1 VISITDQFESK
12 MSESINEVTRAGDPR
27 KVVFVE
33 CAAAMGGVQFST
45 LYLAQHLDPAYWKP
59 TVVCPEEGDLTDACR
74 RLRIQVHVLE
84 QPKLRSTSFRIA
96 NDIRLPNPVAW
107 LWDGVAV
114 LIAVRRLG
122 RLLAQT
128 KPHLV
133 VTKGVF
139 PHFYG
144 GLAARRLGIPCIWHV
159 QDFISERFLGFYRRA
174 FGLAARLLPDHII
187 ADGAAISRQLTDV
200 KDRISVILNGV
211 DSNVFRPGID
221 GASVREEL
229 NLPDD
234 AIVIGHV
241 GRMTPWKGQH
251 YLLEAFAR
259 IAREA
264 PNAYLV
270 FVGDPVFDTDSYQT
284 KLLNLTA
291 QLGLVERVRFAGYRH
306 DMPEVLAAMD
316 VFAFTSVEKDT
327 SPLTLLSA
335 MSAGLPIVAFDI
347 EGVRELIDEGEQV
360 LLAPAREVDP
370 LAESLLRLI
379 SDPDLRGRLSAS
391 ARRQAESKFTLERHV
406 TSIEEV
412 FLNLHQQR
420 RSALR
425 KPLPAVADHTLANDR
440 TVAKHS
446 LRP

>member
-1 VISITDQFESK
+1 MFDSVISEARRLS
-12 MSESINEVTRAGDPR
+12 DPR
-27 KVVFVE
+27 KIVFVE

-45 LYLAQHLDPAYWKP
+45 LYLVQHLDPVRWTP
-59 TVVCPEEGDLTDACR
+59 TVVCPEEGDLTEACR
-74 RLRIQVHVLE
+74 RLHIQVEVLD
-84 QPKLRSTSFRIA
+84 QPKLRSTSFRIR
-96 NDIRLPNPVAW
+96 NDVRLPDPMAW
-107 LWDGVAV
+107 LWDVVAM
-114 LIAVRRLG
+114 LIASRRLA
-122 RLLAQT
+122 RFLAQT

-133 VTKGVF
+133 VTKGLF

-144 GLAARRLGIPCIWHV
+144 GLAARQLGIPCIWHV
-159 QDFISERFLGFYRRA
+159 QDFISERFLGLYRRA
-174 FGLAARLLPDHII
+174 FGLAARGLPNHII
-187 ADGAAISRQLTDV
+187 ADGAAIGRQLNPV
-200 KDRISVILNGV
+200 KDRLSVILNGV
-211 DSNVFRPGID
+211 DSKVFQPGTD
-221 GASVREEL
+221 GASVRAEL
-229 NLPDD
+229 GLPAG

-259 IAREA
+259 IARES

-270 FVGDPVFDTDSYQT
+270 FVGDPVFDTDSYQN

-291 QLGLVERVRFAGYRH
+291 ELGLVERVRFAGYRH

-335 MSAGLPIVAFDI
+335 MASGLPIVAFAI
-347 EGVRELIDEGEQV
+347 EGVRELVDEGEQ
-360 LLAPAREVDP
+360 LLLVPPREADA
-370 LAESLLRLI
+370 LAESLLTLL
-379 SDPDLRGRLSAS
+379 SDPELRHRLGAS
-391 ARRQAESKFTLERHV
+391 ARRQAEAKFSLERHV

-412 FLNLHQQR
+412 FLNLDQQTRSAYR
-420 RSALR
+420 RSLS
-425 KPLPAVADHTLANDR
+425 AVADHTLANGR

>member
-1 VISITDQFESK
+1 MSDSIH
-12 MSESINEVTRAGDPR
+12 EVTRASHPR

-45 LYLAQHLDPAYWKP
+45 LYLAQHLDPTLWKP
-59 TVVCPEEGDLTDACR
+59 IVVCPEEGDLTDACR
-74 RLRIQVHVLE
+74 RLGIQAYVSE
-84 QPKLRSTSFRIA
+84 QPKLRSTSFRIR
-96 NDIRLPNPVAW
+96 NDLRLPNPMAW
-107 LWDGVAV
+107 LWDGVAM

-122 RLLAQT
+122 RFLAQT
-128 KPHLV
+128 EPHLV

-159 QDFISERFLGFYRRA
+159 QDFISERFLGLYRRA
-174 FGLAARLLPDHII
+174 FGLVARVLPDHII
-187 ADGAAISRQLTDV
+187 ADGAAIARQLTAV
-200 KDRISVILNGV
+200 NDRISVILNGV

-221 GASVREEL
+221 GASVRKEL
-229 NLPDD
+229 DLPAG

-259 IAREA
+259 IARAA

-291 QLGLVERVRFAGYRH
+291 KLGLGERVRFAGYRH

-347 EGVRELIDEGEQV
+347 EGVRELIDEGEQL
-360 LLAPAREVDP
+360 LLAPAREANA

-379 SDPDLRGRLSAS
+379 SGPELRRRLSVS

-406 TSIEEV
+406 TRIEEV
-412 FLNLHQQR
+412 FLNLHKQR

-425 KPLPAVADHTLANDR
+425 KPLPAVADHTLANGR

>member
-1 VISITDQFESK
+1 MFDSAISEARRLS
-12 MSESINEVTRAGDPR
+12 DPR
-27 KVVFVE
+27 KIVFVE

-45 LYLAQHLDPAYWKP
+45 LYLVQHLDPARWTP
-59 TVVCPEEGDLTDACR
+59 IVVCPEEGDLPEACR
-74 RLRIQVHVLE
+74 RLHIQVDVLE
-84 QPKLRSTSFRIA
+84 QPKLRSTSFRIR
-96 NDIRLPNPVAW
+96 NDVRLPDPTAW
-107 LWDGVAV
+107 LWDVVAM
-114 LIAVRRLG
+114 LIASRRLA
-122 RLLAQT
+122 RFLAQT

-133 VTKGVF
+133 VTKGLF

-144 GLAARRLGIPCIWHV
+144 GLAARQLGIPCIWHV
-159 QDFISERFLGFYRRA
+159 QDFISERFLGLYRRA
-174 FGLAARLLPDHII
+174 FGLGARVLPNHII
-187 ADGAAISRQLTDV
+187 ADGAAIGRQLNPV
-200 KDRISVILNGV
+200 KDRLSVILNGV
-211 DSNVFRPGID
+211 DSNVFQPGND
-221 GASVREEL
+221 GASVRAEL
-229 NLPDD
+229 GLPAD

-259 IAREA
+259 IARES

-270 FVGDPVFDTDSYQT
+270 FVGDPVFDTDSYQN

-291 QLGLVERVRFAGYRH
+291 ELGLVERVRFAGYRH

-335 MSAGLPIVAFDI
+335 MASGLPIVAFAI
-347 EGVRELIDEGEQV
+347 EGVRELVDEGEQ
-360 LLAPAREVDP
+360 LLLVPPREADA
-370 LAESLLRLI
+370 LAESLLRLL
-379 SDPDLRGRLSAS
+379 SDPELRHRLGAS
-391 ARRQAESKFTLERHV
+391 ARRQAEAKFSLERHV

-412 FLNLHQQR
+412 FLNLDQQT
-420 RSALR
+420 RSAYR
-425 KPLPAVADHTLANDR
+425 KSLSAVADHTLANGR

>member
-1 VISITDQFESK
+1 MFDSVISEARRLS
-12 MSESINEVTRAGDPR
+12 DPR
-27 KVVFVE
+27 KIVFVE

-45 LYLAQHLDPAYWKP
+45 LYLVQHLDPARWTP
-59 TVVCPEEGDLTDACR
+59 TVVCPEEGDLTEACR
-74 RLRIQVHVLE
+74 RLDIQVDVLD
-84 QPKLRSTSFRIA
+84 QPKLRSTSFRIR
-96 NDIRLPNPVAW
+96 NDVRLPDPMAW
-107 LWDGVAV
+107 LWDVVAM
-114 LIAVRRLG
+114 LIASRRLA
-122 RLLAQT
+122 RFLAQT

-133 VTKGVF
+133 VTKGLF

-144 GLAARRLGIPCIWHV
+144 GLAARQLGIPCIWHV
-159 QDFISERFLGFYRRA
+159 QDFISERFLGLYRRA
-174 FGLAARLLPDHII
+174 FGLAARGLPNHII
-187 ADGAAISRQLTDV
+187 ADGAAIGRQLNPV
-200 KDRISVILNGV
+200 KDRLSVILNGV
-211 DSNVFRPGID
+211 DSKVFQPGTD
-221 GASVREEL
+221 GASVRAEL
-229 NLPDD
+229 GLPAG

-259 IAREA
+259 IARES

-270 FVGDPVFDTDSYQT
+270 FVGDPVFDTDSYQN

-291 QLGLVERVRFAGYRH
+291 ELGLVERVRFAGYRH

-335 MSAGLPIVAFDI
+335 MASGLPIVAFAI
-347 EGVRELIDEGEQV
+347 EGVRELVDEGEQ
-360 LLAPAREVDP
+360 LLLVPPREADA
-370 LAESLLRLI
+370 LAESLLTLL
-379 SDPDLRGRLSAS
+379 SDPELRHRLGAS
-391 ARRQAESKFTLERHV
+391 ARRQAEAKFSLERHV

-412 FLNLHQQR
+412 FLNLDQQTRSAYR
-420 RSALR
+420 RSLS
-425 KPLPAVADHTLANDR
+425 AVADHTLANGR